1 MILDDLLQEK
11 KIQAY
16 DAKPLEIQQL
26 LSVAIR
32 DLETASRNLPE
43 DPDWAYNIAYNA
55 VLQSARALMMSTGYR
70 PRGSDHHATVVRFT
84 EGVFGKNPSMS
95 IALFDQMRRKRNRAV
110 YEVSGVVSKKE
121 AEESLVFARQF
132 VEEVRKRISKQ
143 LKLPL

>member
-1 MILDDLLQEK
+1 MTLDDLLQEK
-11 KIQAY
+11 KIHSYA
-16 DAKPLEIQQL
+16 AKPLEIQQL

-32 DLETASRNLPE
+32 DLGTAARNLTA

-55 VLQSARALMMSTGYR
+55 VLQSARALMMSAGYR
-70 PRGSDHHATVVRFT
+70 PRGSDHHSTVVRFT
-84 EGVFGKNPSMS
+84 EGVFGKNQTIP

-121 AEESLVFARQF
+121 AEESLAFANQF